1 MPQNLLLIGKIV
13 KPHGLRGDVK
23 VMSYAESINTYD
35 NLKAIYLKKGDGTIE
50 ALHINKVSPS
60 KRLIILGLDGVE
72 DVNKAEELRGLE
84 LFIDR
89 NELEEAKEG
98 EYYQHDLLGLNV
110 FTLQGSDLGTIKN
123 IMPTGDYD
131 VLVVQKGKKEHLI
144 PAIKDIVREVN
155 LKEKKVVI
163 EPLEGLLE
171 E

>member
-1 MPQNLLLIGKIV
+1 MPENLLLIGIIV
-13 KPHGLRGDVK
+13 KPHGLKGYVK

-50 ALHINKVSPS
+50 ALHINKVSPG
-60 KRLIILGLDGVE
+60 KGLIILGLEGIE
-72 DVNKAEELRGLE
+72 DVNRAEELRGLE
-84 LFIDR
+84 LFIDC
-89 NELEEAKEG
+89 NELEEPEEG
-98 EYYQHDLLGLNV
+98 EYYQQDLLGLNV
-110 FTLQGSDLGTIKN
+110 FTIQGSNLGTIKN

-131 VLVVQKGKKEHLI
+131 VLVVRKGKKEHLI

-155 LKEKKVVI
+155 LEEKKVII